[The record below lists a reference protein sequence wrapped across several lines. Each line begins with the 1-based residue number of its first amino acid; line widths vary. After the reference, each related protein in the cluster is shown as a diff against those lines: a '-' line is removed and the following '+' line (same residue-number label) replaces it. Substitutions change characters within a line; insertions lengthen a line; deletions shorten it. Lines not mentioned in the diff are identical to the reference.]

1 MQHFQNGRLIEAE
14 TLAISITK
22 EFPLHQFA
30 WKILGAV
37 FKKTGRGSESILI
50 MRKSVQLS
58 PQDAEAHNNLGV
70 ALQELGR
77 LKEAEV
83 SYSNAIN
90 LEPNYI
96 EAHCNLGN
104 TFKDQG
110 KLDKAIISYD
120 KAILINSDY
129 AEAYYNKGL
138 ALKLLGKIEEAGEN
152 YTKAIELN
160 ADYAEAYNNLGN
172 VFFEKGKTN
181 EAIEA
186 FKKSILINSDYAD
199 AHLNLSFVYL
209 NSEMLQEGLNEYE
222 WRWKTNKFLSQQRQF
237 SQPLWDG
244 KESLTEKRILLW
256 SEQGI
261 GDTIMWTSRLPLI
274 MSQAKHCILEC
285 QEKLIPLL
293 EKSFPDI
300 EIKPNNINNDKKRK
314 DFDFH
319 LPMGSLYGHFIKE
332 ILQNRK
338 VEAFLVPDPKRV
350 KYWRKRLESIGNGL
364 YIGVCWKS
372 SGASS
377 QRIQNYSS
385 INDWSPIFKIP
396 NVIFINLQYQNFEED
411 LKKIKNDFDVT
422 VHNFNDLDHFNDILD
437 VAALSAALDIV
448 VSNKTTTPLI
458 SAGVGTLT
466 KLANWK
472 QSSWNN
478 ILLNPP
484 GPSIDIF
491 ERNTWETW
499 ENVFQLI
506 AEDILK
512 LTKNWSN

>member
-1 MQHFQNGRLIEAE
+1 M
-14 TLAISITK
+14 
-22 EFPLHQFA
+22 
-30 WKILGAV
+30 
-37 FKKTGRGSESILI
+37 
-50 MRKSVQLS
+50 
-58 PQDAEAHNNLGV
+58 
-70 ALQELGR
+70 
-77 LKEAEV
+77 
-83 SYSNAIN
+83 
-90 LEPNYI
+90 
-96 EAHCNLGN
+96 
-104 TFKDQG
+104 
-110 KLDKAIISYD
+110 
-120 KAILINSDY
+120 
-129 AEAYYNKGL
+129 
-138 ALKLLGKIEEAGEN
+138 
-152 YTKAIELN
+152 
-160 ADYAEAYNNLGN
+160 
-172 VFFEKGKTN
+172 
-181 EAIEA
+181 
-186 FKKSILINSDYAD
+186 
-199 AHLNLSFVYL
+199 
-209 NSEMLQEGLNEYE
+209 
-222 WRWKTNKFLSQQRQF
+222 
-237 SQPLWDG
+237 WDG
-244 KESLTEKRILLW
+244 KESLTEKKILLW

-293 EKSFPDI
+293 EKSFPNI

-350 KYWRKRLESIGNGL
+350 KYWRKRLESIGSGL
-364 YIGVCWKS
+364 YIGICWKS
-372 SGASS
+372 SGVSS

-396 NVIFINLQYQNFEED
+396 NLIFINLQYQNFEED
-411 LKKIKNDFDVT
+411 LKKIKNDFDVI
-422 VHNFNDLDHFNDILD
+422 VHNFNDLDQFNDILD